1 MADINQTASQVKN
14 VFAGMPPAK
23 RWTALG
29 LGAATLAAMIA
40 LILWSQAPDY
50 QVLFSG
56 LSSEDAGKIVEK
68 LKGSKVPYKLDAGG
82 ATILVPG
89 EKVYETRLQMAG
101 DGMLQGGAI
110 GFEIFDTPK
119 LGMTDFVQKLNYQRA
134 IQGELS
140 RTIQSMAPV
149 EKARVHIVI
158 AKKSIFSEQE
168 ENPSAS
174 VVLKLRAGRT
184 LSENQVN
191 AIGQLVSSAV
201 PGLASDRV
209 SVIDSAG
216 TLLSKVKPSGDSAG
230 STEAMGV
237 QRGIETSLEE
247 RARAI
252 LEKTVGAGRVV
263 VRVASEIEQRKVEST
278 EEKYDPDSV
287 VVRSEQRTAEKSS
300 GASGSPGGV
309 PGTQSNVPNAQGQ
322 PASAPVASA
331 SGTSNSSTRN
341 NETINYEVSRIVSK
355 SSTPIV
361 AVKRMTVAVL
371 VDGTYK
377 TSKDAKGV
385 ETSTYVPR
393 TAEELSSYERLVK
406 NAVGFTPDRGD
417 TFEIVTAPFQTE
429 DPAAAAAQAKSLP
442 VIPSSWISMA
452 KPIASVVLLLLVV
465 MLVVRPLIKWV
476 STPSALPAPT
486 GDMYAYAVPGAAGG
500 ASGEG
505 ELSPGAGRAPALA
518 SAKDDVAALAR
529 QEPQRAAQAVKM
541 WLVQG

>member
-1 MADINQTASQVKN
+1 MADVNQAATQIKN
-14 VFAGMPPAK
+14 VFSSMPPAR

-29 LGAATLAAMIA
+29 VGAATLVAMIA
-40 LILWSQAPDY
+40 LIMWSQKPDF

-56 LSSEDAGKIVEK
+56 LSSEDAGKMVEK
-68 LKGSKVPYKLDAGG
+68 LKGTKVPFKLDAGG

-89 EKVYETRLQMAG
+89 EMVYETRLAMAG
-101 DGMLQGGAI
+101 EGMLQGGAI

-140 RTIQSMAPV
+140 RTIQSLASV

-168 ENPSAS
+168 ESPSAS

-184 LSENQVN
+184 LAENQVT
-191 AIGQLVSSAV
+191 AISQLVSSSV
-201 PGLASDRV
+201 PGLGAERV

-216 TLLSKVKPSGDSAG
+216 TLLSKVRPAGDGAG
-230 STEAMGV
+230 SSEAMGV

-252 LEKTVGAGRVV
+252 LEKAVGNGRVV
-263 VRVASEIEQRKVEST
+263 VRIASEIEQKKVEST

-287 VVRSEQRTAEKSS
+287 VVRSEQRTAEKNS
-300 GASGSPGGV
+300 GSAGSPGGI
-309 PGTQSNVPNAQGQ
+309 PGTPSNVPNAQGQ
-322 PASAPVASA
+322 PAAAAA
-331 SGTSNSSTRN
+331 SGATAASNSSTRN

-355 SSTPIV
+355 SSAPIV
-361 AVKRMTVAVL
+361 AVKRLTVAVL
-371 VDGTYK
+371 VDGNYK
-377 TSKDAKGV
+377 VAKDAKGV

-393 TAEELSSYERLVK
+393 TAEELSSYEKLVK
-406 NAVGFTPDRGD
+406 NAVGFTKDRGD

-429 DPAAAAAQAKSLP
+429 DTVSALAVPPKTLPAIPTSYVSIAKLL
-442 VIPSSWISMA
+442 VA
-452 KPIASVVLLLLVV
+452 VVLALVLV
-465 MLVVRPLIKWV
+465 MLVVRPLIKMA
-476 STPSALPAPT
+476 TAPAPLQPPV
-486 GDMYAYAVPGAAGG
+486 GDMYAYAVPAGG
-500 ASGEG
+500 GPGEG
-505 ELSPGAGRAPALA
+505 ELAAAAARPSALGA
-518 SAKDDVAALAR
+518 AKDDVAALAQR
-529 QEPQRAAQAVKM
+529 EPQRAAQAVKM